1 MPKSAMQFMN
11 TSSAEAMAVGV
22 TRGITTVNTLRMAL
36 QPRLSAASHTAT
48 STFLSAPLT
57 YM

>member
-1 MPKSAMQFMN
+1 MQFMN

-22 TRGITTVNTLRMAL
+22 TSGMTTVKTLRMAL